1 MVSATVFLC
10 YNQIMKKLRPLD
22 FIFAITITSL
32 GIFLTVKSFSQK
44 GSLVKV
50 NADGRHYEYSAK
62 QDGIYKVGGPLG
74 ITTFEIKDGRV
85 RIIDSPCPNKTCINQ
100 GWHSP
105 LVCLPN
111 NVIITLEDQGE
122 FDAIAE

>member
-1 MVSATVFLC
+1 
-10 YNQIMKKLRPLD
+10 MKKLRPLD
-22 FIFAITITSL
+22 FIFAIAITAL

-44 GSLVKV
+44 GSVVKV

-74 ITTFEIKDGRV
+74 ITTFEIKNGKV

-111 NVIITLEDQGE
+111 NVIITLEEEGE

>member
-10 YNQIMKKLRPLD
+10 YNKIMKKLRPLD
-22 FIFAITITSL
+22 FLFTIIICGF

-44 GSLVKV
+44 GSVVKV
-50 NADGRHYEYSAK
+50 NADGRHYEYSSK

-74 ITTFEIKDGRV
+74 ITTFEIKNGKV
-85 RIIDSPCPNKTCINQ
+85 RIIDSPCPNKNCINQ

-111 NVIITLEDQGE
+111 DVIITLEAQGE